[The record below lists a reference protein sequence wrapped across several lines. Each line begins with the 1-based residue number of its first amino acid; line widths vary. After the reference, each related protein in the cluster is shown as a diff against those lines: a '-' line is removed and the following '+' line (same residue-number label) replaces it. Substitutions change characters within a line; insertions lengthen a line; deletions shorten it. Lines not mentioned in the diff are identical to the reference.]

1 MGKTYVQG
9 EILTAVDLNAS
20 FSETVNTTGTFT
32 FTGQH
37 TWSNVETFSN
47 TATFNSTVTLGAA
60 APLTSS
66 NTITTSSAITT
77 SSSIS
82 DRLGDVRRVT
92 RVTPTTPYTL
102 VASDAGSLLTP
113 ITGTITVPASIFT
126 NGDTITIYNNSSS
139 AITIAQGTGVTL
151 RQAGTTNTGNRTLA
165 AFGLCT
171 VVAISATVHVITGA
185 GLT

>member
-47 TATFNSTVTLGAA
+47 TAKFNSTVTLGAA

-66 NTITTSSAITT
+66 NTITT

-113 ITGTITVPASIFT
+113 TTGTITVPASIFN

-171 VVAISATVHVITGA
+171 IVTINTTTLVITGA

>member
-37 TWSNVETFSN
+37 T
-47 TATFNSTVTLGAA
+47 FNNDITLGAA

-66 NTITTSSAITT
+66 ATITT

-113 ITGTITVPASIFT
+113 TTGTITVPARIFT

-139 AITIAQGTGVTL
+139 GSSAITIAQGNGVTL

-171 VVAISATVHVITGA
+171 VVAISDTTLVITGA

>member
-66 NTITTSSAITT
+66 NTITTSS
-77 SSSIS
+77 SIS

-113 ITGTITVPASIFT
+113 TTGPITVPASIFT
-126 NGDTITIYNNSSS
+126 SGDTITIYNNSVS
-139 AITIAQGTGVTL
+139 AITIAASGITL
-151 RQAGTTNTGNRTLA
+151 RQAGTATVVASKTLA

-171 VVAISATVHVITGA
+171 VVAINSTTFVITGA